1 MKTHKTTMAK
11 HIGII
16 FVVILKRPAKHN
28 GCQHNHHSCWWDTA
42 CIVHYGDE
50 GGGREKRGKEEV
62 VMLLTWM
69 VAMKPGVSMEI
80 NNLAKS
86 SDPYRPILVSL
97 AWDQVKSF
105 FGMGERLFW
114 IL

>member
-28 GCQHNHHSCWWDTA
+28 GCRHNHHSCWWDTA

-62 VMLLTWM
+62 GDASNMNGGNEAWCLYGNQQLGKVFW
-69 VAMKPGVSMEI
+69 
-80 NNLAKS
+80 
-86 SDPYRPILVSL
+86 SL
-97 AWDQVKSF
+97 
-105 FGMGERLFW
+105 
-114 IL
+114 